1 MIDQPKDI
9 RQGEELDLSKLEGYL
24 KVHLSGIEGSLEV
37 KQFPSGFSNLTYLI
51 KAGEFEY
58 VLRRPPFGAN
68 IKGGHDMSREFKV
81 LKALESFYGKAPK
94 PVLFCDDH
102 QVMGADFYLMERV
115 EGVILRG
122 RPPNDMFIQPETF
135 KAISESTI
143 DQLAAL
149 HLVDLE
155 EAGLADFGKPKGYT
169 QRQVEGWIKRYFKA
183 KTDEVSS
190 MEEVAQWLAANVP
203 EQQYVSLIHND
214 YKYDNL
220 VLNPDDLSDI
230 KAVLDWEMATVGNP
244 LMDLGTS
251 LAYWAQADDSDA
263 LKPFSLTWM
272 PGNYTRAEFVNRY
285 EEKTGFDLSNQ
296 VFYYV
301 FGAFKIGVII
311 QQIYARY
318 KAGLTKDP
326 RFANLI
332 FAVKACGANAV
343 KALERDKI

>member
-1 MIDQPKDI
+1 MIDKAEQV
-9 RQGEELDLSKLEGYL
+9 RTGEELDLKNLQAYL
-24 KVHLSGIEGSLEV
+24 KEYLPDFSGDLEV
-37 KQFPSGFSNLTYLI
+37 KQFPSGFSNLTYLL
-51 KAGEFEY
+51 KAGQKEY

-81 LKALESFYGKAPK
+81 LKALDSFYGKAPQ
-94 PVLFCDDH
+94 PILFCEDQD
-102 QVMGADFYLMERV
+102 VIGADFYLMERV

-122 RPPNDMFIQPETF
+122 RLPKGIQVDEQTF

-149 HLVDLE
+149 HLVNLKD
-155 EAGLADFGKPKGYT
+155 AGLEDFGKPEGYT
-169 QRQVEGWIKRYFKA
+169 QRQVEGWIQRYFNA
-183 KTDEVSS
+183 KTDEVQS
-190 MEEVAQWLAANVP
+190 MEEVAEWLSENIP
-203 EQQYVSLIHND
+203 EQQHVSLIHND

-230 KAVLDWEMATVGNP
+230 KAVLDWEMATIGNP

-251 LAYWAQADDSDA
+251 LAYWAETNDSDA

-272 PGNYTRAEFVNRY
+272 AGNYTRAQFVERY
-285 EEKTGFDLSNQ
+285 AEKTGFDIKDQ

-318 KAGLTKDP
+318 KKGLTQDP

-332 FAVKACGANAV
+332 YAVQACGANAV
-343 KALERDKI
+343 RALERNRI

>member
-1 MIDQPKDI
+1 
-9 RQGEELDLSKLEGYL
+9 
-24 KVHLSGIEGSLEV
+24 
-37 KQFPSGFSNLTYLI
+37 
-51 KAGEFEY
+51 
-58 VLRRPPFGAN
+58 
-68 IKGGHDMSREFKV
+68 
-81 LKALESFYGKAPK
+81 
-94 PVLFCDDH
+94 
-102 QVMGADFYLMERV
+102 MGADFYLMERV

-122 RPPNDMFIQPETF
+122 RLPKDMLIQPETF

-155 EAGLADFGKPKGYT
+155 KAGLADFGKPKGYT
-169 QRQVEGWIKRYFKA
+169 QRQVDGWIKRYFKA

-190 MEEVAQWLAANVP
+190 MEKAAEWLAANVP

-220 VLNPDDLSDI
+220 VLNPDDLSDV

-251 LAYWAQADDSDA
+251 LAYWAQSDDSDA
-263 LKPFSLTWM
+263 LKPFTLTWM
-272 PGNYTRAEFVNRY
+272 SGNYSRAQFVDRY
-285 EEKTGFDLSNQ
+285 AKQTGYDLRNQ

-318 KAGLTKDP
+318 KAGLTQDP

-332 FAVKACGANAV
+332 FAVRACGANAI